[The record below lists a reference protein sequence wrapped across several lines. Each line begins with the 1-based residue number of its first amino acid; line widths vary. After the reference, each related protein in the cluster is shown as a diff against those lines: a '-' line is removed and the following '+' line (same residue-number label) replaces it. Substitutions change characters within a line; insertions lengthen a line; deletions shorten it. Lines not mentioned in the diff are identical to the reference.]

1 MHDILYHVCFLGG
14 SWKVCTNL
22 TSFFVYYIFKAVFF
36 CQTSWKTAQ
45 INCHLHKRII
55 TLFHCKLN
63 SGLCF
68 SSEVLLAGAG
78 EGGTYVP
85 SLNFK
90 HYRFVFWIIGLVL
103 VGVQP
108 ILMLFVTISSSFMLL
123 LLGHVNCRN
132 FTLSRAW
139 FPGAPLLLLGD
150 NHILVFFTKILC
162 WAPWVWQF

>member
-1 MHDILYHVCFLGG
+1 M
-14 SWKVCTNL
+14 
-22 TSFFVYYIFKAVFF
+22 FVFWVGRKKY
-36 CQTSWKTAQ
+36 AQ
-45 INCHLHKRII
+45 ILPHFVSIIFGFFLIKLHERLPRSTVSSIKKNI
-55 TLFHCKLN
+55 TMFRCKLN

-108 ILMLFVTISSSFMLL
+108 ILMPFVAISSIFMLL
-123 LLGHVNCRN
+123 LQGHVNCRN
-132 FTLSRAW
+132 FTLSHAW
-139 FPGAPLLLLGD
+139 FPGALLLLLG
-150 NHILVFFTKILC
+150 NILVFFPKILC

>member
-22 TSFFVYYIFKAVFF
+22 TSFCVYYVFVKAVFS
-36 CQTSWKTAQ
+36 CQTSRKTAQ
-45 INCHLHKRII
+45 INFQLRKKII
-55 TLFHCKLN
+55 TLFRCKLN

-108 ILMLFVTISSSFMLL
+108 ILMPFVAISSSFMLFL
-123 LLGHVNCRN
+123 QGHVNCRN
-132 FTLSRAW
+132 FTLSHAW
-139 FPGAPLLLLGD
+139 FPGALLLL
-150 NHILVFFTKILC
+150 
-162 WAPWVWQF
+162 

>member
-1 MHDILYHVCFLGG
+1 MIFYIMFVFWVGRKKYAQILPHFV
-14 SWKVCTNL
+14 STI
-22 TSFFVYYIFKAVFF
+22 FFFF
-36 CQTSWKTAQ
+36 FNQTSRKTAQ
-45 INCHLHKRII
+45 INCQLHKKNI
-55 TLFHCKLN
+55 TMFRCKLN

-108 ILMLFVTISSSFMLL
+108 ILMPFVAISSSFMLFL
-123 LLGHVNCRN
+123 QGHVNCRN
-132 FTLSRAW
+132 FTLSHAW
-139 FPGAPLLLLGD
+139 FPGALLLL
-150 NHILVFFTKILC
+150 
-162 WAPWVWQF
+162 

>member
-1 MHDILYHVCFLGG
+1 MIFYIMFVFWVGREKYAQILPHFL
-14 SWKVCTNL
+14 SIIFLKL
-22 TSFFVYYIFKAVFF
+22 FFFF
-36 CQTSWKTAQ
+36 CQTSLKTAQ

-68 SSEVLLAGAG
+68 SSKVLLVRAG

-108 ILMLFVTISSSFMLL
+108 ILMPFVAISSIFMLL
-123 LLGHVNCRN
+123 LQGHVNCRN
-132 FTLSRAW
+132 FTLSHAW
-139 FPGAPLLLLGD
+139 FPGALLLL
-150 NHILVFFTKILC
+150 
-162 WAPWVWQF
+162 

>member
-1 MHDILYHVCFLGG
+1 M
-14 SWKVCTNL
+14 
-22 TSFFVYYIFKAVFF
+22 FVFWVGRKKY
-36 CQTSWKTAQ
+36 AQ
-45 INCHLHKRII
+45 ILPHFVSIMFLLNLFFLVKLHERLPRSTVSSIKKNI
-55 TLFHCKLN
+55 TMFRCKLN

-108 ILMLFVTISSSFMLL
+108 ILMPFVAISSIFMLL
-123 LLGHVNCRN
+123 LQGHVNCRN

-150 NHILVFFTKILC
+150 NNILVFFTKILC
-162 WAPWVWQF
+162 WAPWVRQF